1 MAWNRGETLKEA
13 CIPTSTKA
21 LAVVALLVT
30 LGDPAGALTLSTPYL
45 TNGGIQ
51 NTFVCT
57 VVSTKSKPI
66 PGVRFELLRAN
77 GTTIVSVYPVALLPD
92 DPRTIFWQT
101 GAEPGAYCR
110 VTGKFSKNKTH
121 ITLCNSLGPDNPCQ
135 AVVTVP

>member
-57 VVSTKSKPI
+57 VGQHKIEADSGRQI
-66 PGVRFELLRAN
+66 RA
-77 GTTIVSVYPVALLPD
+77 A
-92 DPRTIFWQT
+92 
-101 GAEPGAYCR
+101 A
-110 VTGKFSKNKTH
+110 
-121 ITLCNSLGPDNPCQ
+121 CQ
-135 AVVTVP
+135 WNHYR